1 MKQEAQAFVAVARQL
16 WDGEDP
22 PEWVAVELA
31 RRAWLIAGPERH
43 YSKQDRHEHN
53 TLVFCLQYL
62 TIWLIR
68 VEAASAEMIG
78 EEVPECIENLDA
90 AITEVFDYLQEHR
103 IPDQPRDGRR
113 VICAGVCA
121 RVWRARVGKAQP
133 YSTRLGAA
141 CEEYWIAC
149 GHSDESGTN
158 WEHFLTGLGLSHP

>member
-1 MKQEAQAFVAVARQL
+1 MKAFASVARKL
-16 WDGEDP
+16 WDGDP
-22 PEWVAVELA
+22 PEWVTTELA

-43 YSKQDRHEHN
+43 YSKQDRREHN

-62 TIWLIR
+62 TMWLVR
-68 VEAASAEMIG
+68 VEAASAEAIG

-121 RVWRARVGKAQP
+121 RAGANVSAKPNPTALPLPLPAKSIGSLAATPTRAAP
-133 YSTRLGAA
+133 
-141 CEEYWIAC
+141 
-149 GHSDESGTN
+149 
-158 WEHFLTGLGLSHP
+158 TGNIS